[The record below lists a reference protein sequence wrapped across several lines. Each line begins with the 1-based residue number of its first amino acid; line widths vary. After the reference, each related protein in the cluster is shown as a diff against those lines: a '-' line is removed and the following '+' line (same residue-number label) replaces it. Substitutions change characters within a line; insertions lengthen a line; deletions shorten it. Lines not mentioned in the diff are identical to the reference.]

1 MCKCIEPSMTV
12 ECHKRMSDL
21 GGHKPTL
28 KGPSKGFGSKK
39 VVYEPL
45 LFKNFPYEP
54 LLFKP
59 PRDQG
64 ASRRNMS

>member
-1 MCKCIEPSMTV
+1 MCKCKDSMTV

-28 KGPSKGFGSKK
+28 KGHSKGFGSKK
-39 VVYEPL
+39 VVYEPS
-45 LFKNFPYEP
+45 LFTNPPNEP

-59 PRDQG
+59 LRDQG